1 MGNLLFFPPLTG
13 PYIAQ
18 AVLELLRPPVLI
30 SETLRLWAYN
40 TPPALGDLLSSVKNQ
55 DAVLPKKHSDLL
67 YLCHQHIPPP

>member
-30 SETLRLWAYN
+30 SKTLRLWAYN
-40 TPPALGDLLSSVKNQ
+40 HLRWVICFQ
-55 DAVLPKKHSDLL
+55 V
-67 YLCHQHIPPP
+67 